1 MSVGRRVARI
11 GLLLAL
17 LAVAVAV
24 YFYREIE
31 YPAGPPR
38 GEEVTIFFPFGT
50 PTTEIFRRLDAE
62 GVVRPAWLAEVYYR
76 VARSATALEAGE
88 YRFARPT
95 PLSDVLA
102 RMGRGDVVRHVIVVP
117 EGLTAEETFELF
129 WSQSISRPEAFDHAL
144 ANAQLLASIARGA
157 PDLEGFLFPDTYVV
171 TRSTSARQIVETML
185 ANFRRH
191 FTPAMRASAQA
202 VGLSERQAVILASI
216 VQKETS
222 LDRELP
228 LIAGVYWNRLRHGM
242 RLQADPTVTYA
253 LKRDGKWTGTLYRSD
268 YGYESAFNTYLVE
281 GLPPGPIC
289 NPGEDALRAAVAPA
303 RTEFL
308 YFVADGTGG
317 HTFSRTF
324 QEHLDAISARRAPSD
339 HRRRR
344 IRRSTS
350 RVDDDG
356 NRAPLLR
363 TVSADGGPRRGLRS
377 APCSAR
383 RGRPSPAPSSSCG
396 SWNRRSSTRSR
407 SCEPSRRTARSTS
420 S

>member
-1 MSVGRRVARI
+1 MSVARRVVRI

-17 LAVAVAV
+17 LSIAVGV

-38 GEEVTIFFPFGT
+38 GEDLTVFFPFGT
-50 PTTEIFRRLDAE
+50 STTEIFKRLDAE
-62 GVVRPAWLAEVYYR
+62 GVVRPAWLAEIYYR
-76 VARSATALEAGE
+76 VARSATALQAGE

-95 PLSDVLA
+95 PLSEVLA
-102 RMGRGDVVRHVIVVP
+102 RMGRGDVVKHVIVVP
-117 EGLTAEETFELF
+117 EGLTAEETFELV
-129 WSQSISRPEAFDHAL
+129 WSRSISRPEAFRHAL
-144 ANAQLLASIARGA
+144 VNPQLLTSIARGA

-171 TRSTSARQIVETML
+171 TRSTSARQIVESML
-185 ANFRRH
+185 VNFRRH
-191 FTPAMRASAQA
+191 FTPEMRASAQA
-202 VGLSERQAVILASI
+202 IGLTERQAVILASI
-216 VQKETS
+216 VEKETS
-222 LDRELP
+222 LDSELP

-268 YGYESAFNTYLVE
+268 YGYESPFNTYLVE

-324 QEHLDAISARRAPSD
+324 QEHLDAISARRSASD
-339 HRRRR
+339 HAK
-344 IRRSTS
+344 T
-350 RVDDDG
+350 
-356 NRAPLLR
+356 
-363 TVSADGGPRRGLRS
+363 ADSPHTRHS
-377 APCSAR
+377 
-383 RGRPSPAPSSSCG
+383 GR
-396 SWNRRSSTRSR
+396 
-407 SCEPSRRTARSTS
+407 
-420 S
+420 

>member
-1 MSVGRRVARI
+1 MSVARRVVRI

-17 LAVAVAV
+17 LAIAVGV

-31 YPAGPPR
+31 FPTGPPR
-38 GEEVTIFFPFGT
+38 GEEVTVFFPFGT

-76 VARSATALEAGE
+76 IARSATALQAGE

-95 PLSDVLA
+95 PLSEVLT

-129 WSQSISRPEAFDHAL
+129 WSRSISRPEAFHHAL
-144 ANAQLLASIARGA
+144 TNPQLLTSIARGA

-191 FTPAMRASAQA
+191 FTPEMRASAQA
-202 VGLSERQAVILASI
+202 NGMSERQAVILASI
-216 VQKETS
+216 VEKETS

-253 LKRDGKWTGTLYRSD
+253 LKRDGRWTGTLYRSD
-268 YGYESAFNTYLVE
+268 YGYESPFNTYLVE

-339 HRRRR
+339 HPK
-344 IRRSTS
+344 
-350 RVDDDG
+350 
-356 NRAPLLR
+356 A
-363 TVSADGGPRRGLRS
+363 ADPHTPHS
-377 APCSAR
+377 
-383 RGRPSPAPSSSCG
+383 GR
-396 SWNRRSSTRSR
+396 
-407 SCEPSRRTARSTS
+407 
-420 S
+420 

>member
-1 MSVGRRVARI
+1 MSVARRVLRI

-17 LAVAVAV
+17 LAIAVGV
-24 YFYREIE
+24 YFYWELE
-31 YPAGPPR
+31 YPSGPPR
-38 GEEVTIFFPFGT
+38 GEEVTVFFPFGT

-62 GVVRPAWLAEVYYR
+62 GVVRPAWLAELFYR
-76 VARSATALEAGE
+76 AARSATALQAGE

-95 PLSDVLA
+95 PLSEVLA
-102 RMGRGDVVRHVIVVP
+102 RMGRGDVVRHVIAVP
-117 EGLTAEETFELF
+117 EGLTADETFEIF
-129 WSQSISRPEAFDHAL
+129 WSRSISRPEAFRHAFV
-144 ANAQLLASIARGA
+144 NPQLLTSMARGA

-191 FTPAMRASAQA
+191 FTPEMRASAQA
-202 VGLSERQAVILASI
+202 IGLTERQAVILASI

-222 LDRELP
+222 LDTELS

-268 YGYESAFNTYLVE
+268 YGYDSPFNTYLFA

-289 NPGEDALRAAVAPA
+289 NPGVDALRAAVAPA
-303 RTEFL
+303 RTEYL

-324 QEHLDAISARRAPSD
+324 QEHLDAISARRPPTD
-339 HRRRR
+339 HPK
-344 IRRSTS
+344 ST
-350 RVDDDG
+350 
-356 NRAPLLR
+356 
-363 TVSADGGPRRGLRS
+363 ADPHTRNS
-377 APCSAR
+377 
-383 RGRPSPAPSSSCG
+383 GR
-396 SWNRRSSTRSR
+396 
-407 SCEPSRRTARSTS
+407 
-420 S
+420 